1 MKDPSVFYHLPQ
13 ISSQPP
19 GIKWTL
25 DPKLQRYIQRLN
37 YADVKLIAYHLVTTS
52 PTPTTNACLTALLAH
67 IALIPPHRLRST
79 HEILQQYYPEDLV
92 DLYQIGLE
100 IVSDAR
106 GFVSNFDV
114 SRSLNTSYWY
124 PNFYRWSQQKF
135 DFALTD
141 KIRNQKGMSGFKRS
155 NLGLVARATPTKI
168 RKALTG
174 YPASTH
180 PTYLVLH
187 FCLTTAVKARRFD
200 TSNPQAADYAEILAL
215 YRQRQVMALDYP
227 QIVSYLDELGK
238 AVRNYDR
245 LRVTS
250 FDLPL
255 GIANDTILD
264 KIPDTQQPLQQ
275 AIVAEYE
282 AEIDRF
288 KQIVVKLL
296 EALPID
302 RDRVL
307 LLLYGLALTQ
317 MEAGKELQS
326 HQTTVKR
333 NNDKTLAILA
343 QDIYRQSRD
352 KSPPLASE
360 QLQQIVTHLVSLC
373 REYYPD
379 LLRLII
385 DEDLKVFVDRVQAR
399 WEIQFQIDGAAIDR
413 LKSMIQP
420 EDYDMLL

>member
-1 MKDPSVFYHLPQ
+1 MKDTSVFYHLPQ

-25 DPKLQRYIQRLN
+25 DPKLQRYIQQLN
-37 YADVKLIAYHLVTTS
+37 HPDVKLIAYHLVTTS
-52 PTPTTNACLTALLAH
+52 PNPNSNACLTALLAH
-67 IALIPPHRLRST
+67 IALIPPHRLQST
-79 HEILQQYYPEDLV
+79 HAILQQYYTEDLV

-141 KIRNQKGMSGFKRS
+141 RIRNQKGMSGFKRT

-168 RKALTG
+168 LKALTG

-180 PTYLVLH
+180 STYLVLH

-200 TSNPQAADYAEILAL
+200 TSNPQATDYAEILAL
-215 YRQRQVMALDYP
+215 YRQRQVMALEYP
-227 QIVSYLDELGK
+227 QIISYLDELGK

-255 GIANDTILD
+255 GISDDTMLD
-264 KIPDTQQPLQQ
+264 KIAGTQQPLEQ

-282 AEIDRF
+282 AEIDRL
-288 KQIVVKLL
+288 KQIVVGLL

-302 RDRVL
+302 RDRL
-307 LLLYGLALTQ
+307 LLLVYGLALTQ

-360 QLQQIVTHLVSLC
+360 QLQQIVTHLISLC

-379 LLRLII
+379 LLDVIM
-385 DEDLKVFVDRVQAR
+385 DEDLKIFVDRVQAR
-399 WEIQFQIDGAAIDR
+399 WQIKFQIDGAAIER
-413 LKSMIQP
+413 LKDMIQP
-420 EDYDMLL
+420 KRL

>member
-1 MKDPSVFYHLPQ
+1 MQDSSVFYRLPQ
-13 ISSQPP
+13 ISSQAP
-19 GIKWTL
+19 GIQWTL
-25 DPKLQRYIQRLN
+25 DPRLQRYIQQLN
-37 YADVKLIAYHLVTTS
+37 YPDVKLIAYHLVTTS
-52 PTPTTNACLTALLAH
+52 PTPNTNGCLTALLAH
-67 IALIPPHRLRST
+67 IAFIPPRRLHST
-79 HEILQQYYPEDLV
+79 HAILQQYYTEDLV
-92 DLYQIGLE
+92 DLYQMGLE
-100 IVSDAR
+100 IISDAR
-106 GFVSNFDV
+106 GFVSNFDA

-141 KIRNQKGMSGFKRS
+141 RIRNQKGMSGFKRT

-168 RKALTG
+168 LKALAS

-215 YRQRQVMALDYP
+215 YRQRQVMALEYP

-255 GIANDTILD
+255 GIADDTMLD
-264 KIPDTQQPLQQ
+264 KIPGTQQPLQQ

-282 AEIDRF
+282 AEIDRV
-288 KQIVVKLL
+288 KQIVVGLL
-296 EALPID
+296 AALPID

-317 MEAGKELQS
+317 TEAGKELQV

-333 NNDKTLAILA
+333 NNDKILAILA
-343 QDIYRQSRD
+343 QDIYCQSRD
-352 KSPPLASE
+352 KSSPLASE
-360 QLQQIVTHLVSLC
+360 QLQQIIIHLLSLC

-379 LLRLII
+379 LLDLII
-385 DEDLKVFVDRVQAR
+385 DKDLEVFVDRVQAR
-399 WEIQFQIDGAAIDR
+399 WEIQFQIDGGAIDR